1 MTVSL
6 ETVSSTHNTPQGPR
20 APPTS
25 GGVPDALMLP
35 EQLVD
40 ELANIL
46 ADALVADLQAFP
58 KS

>member
-1 MTVSL
+1 
-6 ETVSSTHNTPQGPR
+6 
-20 APPTS
+20 
-25 GGVPDALMLP
+25 MLP